1 MTRLIFLTYPM
12 KQTSFSDAEFASKKK
27 LTRRERFLDE
37 IEAATPWP
45 ALVAALLPY
54 YPKGDGRGRLPMGLE
69 RMLRMYVALQCSG
82 LSDEGIE
89 DAIYD
94 SQSIRG
100 FVGIDLTHESA
111 PDATTLLKFRRLLEK
126 RNLTRRIFDEI
137 NVHLAS
143 KGLVMR
149 EGSIVDA
156 TLIAAPPSTKNRD
169 KERDPEMHQSK
180 KGNDWH
186 FGMKAHVG
194 VDMATG
200 LVHSV
205 VGTAGNVADVV
216 QTHALLHGSE
226 KAVLGDAGYQGVG
239 KRPENADKAIDWHVA
254 MRPSVRKTLK
264 KNPLGRP
271 GKAGEGQGQRACE
284 SRALFSCRE
293 VPVQALQDALPR
305 PGEEQRRTV
314 HAVGFRQSDPRPQ
327 IPWNCARPSCVLRLE
342 IGPQMPLKRPIRG
355 TSATVSIKIA
365 ARDTQPAFGPTFAR
379 ESELFSASLECCS
392 PKRRNAIRRR
402 GAFT

>member
-1 MTRLIFLTYPM
+1 M
-12 KQTSFSDAEFASKKK
+12 KQTSFSDAEFASKKR
-27 LTRRERFLDE
+27 LTRRERFLAE
-37 IEAATPWP
+37 IEAATPWA
-45 ALVAALLPY
+45 ALVAVLLPY
-54 YPKGDGRGRLPMGLE
+54 YPKGDGRGRPPMGLE
-69 RMLRMYVALQCSG
+69 RMLRMYIAQQCFG

-100 FVGIDLTHESA
+100 FVGVDLTHESA

-126 RNLTRRIFDEI
+126 HNLTRRIFDEI

-149 EGSIVDA
+149 EGTIVDA

-205 VGTAGNVADVV
+205 VGTAGNVADVT
-216 QTHALLHGSE
+216 QAHALLHGGE
-226 KAVLGDAGYQGVG
+226 KTVLGDAGYQGVG
-239 KRPENADKAIDWHVA
+239 KRAENADRQIDWHVA

-264 KNPLGRP
+264 KNPLGRAKEKLE
-271 GKAGEGQGQRACE
+271 KAKASVRAKVEHCFHVVKC
-284 SRALFSCRE
+284 LFKHRKTRYRGLAKNNAQLFTLFGFANL
-293 VPVQALQDALPR
+293 VLA
-305 PGEEQRRTV
+305 RRFLGTT
-314 HAVGFRQSDPRPQ
+314 HAQV
-327 IPWNCARPSCVLRLE
+327 
-342 IGPQMPLKRPIRG
+342 
-355 TSATVSIKIA
+355 
-365 ARDTQPAFGPTFAR
+365 
-379 ESELFSASLECCS
+379 AS
-392 PKRRNAIRRR
+392 
-402 GAFT
+402 